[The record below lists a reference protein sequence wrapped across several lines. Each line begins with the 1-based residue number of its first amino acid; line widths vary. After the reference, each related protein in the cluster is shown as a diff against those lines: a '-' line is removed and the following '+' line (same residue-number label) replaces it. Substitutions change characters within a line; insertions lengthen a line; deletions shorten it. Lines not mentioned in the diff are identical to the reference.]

1 MEIFLTV
8 LFSVI
13 GTIVIVCLL
22 SVTIPDLKLMFSRKA
37 RQEEKTMKIRVAELE
52 AKVET
57 LEQQLV
63 ALQQKEMHIVL
74 SEKDTSGKQLL
85 NVSNLKVNATS
96 ITHISSQTF
105 EQSGAGDSRVK
116 IIHYADQQ
124 KTDSVYSSFDAI
136 LEQLAGNFLQIN
148 KNQIINLDYIH
159 KVQGEEIYLK
169 NVSKPFY
176 VSEGRKAEFDMR
188 IGKQK

>member
-37 RQEEKTMKIRVAELE
+37 RAEEKTMKIRVAELE

-57 LEQQLV
+57 IEQQLA
-63 ALQQKEMHIVL
+63 ALQQKETHIVF
-74 SEKDTSGKQLL
+74 SEKDTASKQLL
-85 NVSNLKVNATS
+85 NVSNLKVNASS

-169 NVSKPFY
+169 NVTKPFY

>member
-37 RQEEKTMKIRVAELE
+37 RAEEKTMKIRVAELE

-57 LEQQLV
+57 LEQQLA
-63 ALQQKEMHIVL
+63 ALQQKETHIVF

-85 NVSNLKVNATS
+85 NVSNLKVNASS

-105 EQSGAGDSRVK
+105 EQSGSGDSRIK
-116 IIHYADQQ
+116 IIHYADQH
-124 KTDSVYSSFDAI
+124 KTDSVYSSFDSI
-136 LEQLAGNFLQIN
+136 LEQLTGNFLQIN

-176 VSEGRKAEFDMR
+176 VSEGRKPELDAR
-188 IGKQK
+188 IVKK

>member
-1 MEIFLTV
+1 
-8 LFSVI
+8 
-13 GTIVIVCLL
+13 
-22 SVTIPDLKLMFSRKA
+22 MFSRKA
-37 RQEEKTMKIRVAELE
+37 REEEKTIKIRVAELE

-57 LEQQLV
+57 LEQQLA
-63 ALQQKEMHIVL
+63 ALQQKETHIIL
-74 SEKDTSGKQLL
+74 NDKDSNGRQLL

-105 EQSGAGDSRVK
+105 EQSGAGDSRIK
-116 IIHYADQQ
+116 IIHYADLQ

-148 KNQIINLDYIH
+148 KNQIINLDYIY

-188 IGKQK
+188 IGKQR

>member
-1 MEIFLTV
+1 MEIFLSV

-37 RQEEKTMKIRVAELE
+37 RAEEKTMKIRVAELE

-57 LEQQLV
+57 LEQQLA
-63 ALQQKEMHIVL
+63 ALQQKETHIVF

-105 EQSGAGDSRVK
+105 EQSGAGDSRIK

-124 KTDSVYSSFDAI
+124 KTDSVYSSFDSI

-188 IGKQK
+188 IGKQN

>member
-1 MEIFLTV
+1 MEIFLAV
-8 LFSVI
+8 FFSVI
-13 GTIVIVCLL
+13 GTVVIVCLL

-37 RQEEKTMKIRVAELE
+37 RREEKTMKIRVAELE

-57 LEQQLV
+57 LEQQLA
-63 ALQQKEMHIVL
+63 ALQQKETHIVL
-74 SEKDTSGKQLL
+74 SEKDTSSKQLL

-105 EQSGAGDSRVK
+105 EQAGAGDSRVK

-176 VSEGRKAEFDMR
+176 VSEGRKTEFDMR
-188 IGKQK
+188 IGKQR

>member
-1 MEIFLTV
+1 MEIFLSV

-22 SVTIPDLKLMFSRKA
+22 SVTIPDLKIMFSRKA
-37 RQEEKTMKIRVAELE
+37 RAEEKTMKIRVAELE

-57 LEQQLV
+57 LEQQLA
-63 ALQQKEMHIVL
+63 ALQQKETHIVF

-105 EQSGAGDSRVK
+105 EQSGAGDSRIK
-116 IIHYADQQ
+116 IIHYADQP
-124 KTDSVYSSFDAI
+124 KTDSVYSSFDSI

-188 IGKQK
+188 IGKQN

>member
-37 RQEEKTMKIRVAELE
+37 RAEEKTMKIRVAELE

-57 LEQQLV
+57 LEQQLA
-63 ALQQKEMHIVL
+63 ALQQKETHIVF

-85 NVSNLKVNATS
+85 NVSNLKVNASS

-105 EQSGAGDSRVK
+105 EQSGSGDSRIK
-116 IIHYADQQ
+116 IIHYADQH
-124 KTDSVYSSFDAI
+124 KTDSVYSSFDSI

-148 KNQIINLDYIH
+148 KNQIFNLDYIH

-176 VSEGRKAEFDMR
+176 VSEGRKPELDAR
-188 IGKQK
+188 IVKK

>member
-8 LFSVI
+8 LFSIV

-37 RQEEKTMKIRVAELE
+37 RAEEKTMKIRVAELE

-57 LEQQLV
+57 LEQQLA
-63 ALQQKEMHIVL
+63 ALQQKETHIVF

-85 NVSNLKVNATS
+85 NVSNLKVNASS

-105 EQSGAGDSRVK
+105 EQSGSGDSRIK
-116 IIHYADQQ
+116 ITHYADQQ
-124 KTDSVYSSFDAI
+124 KTDSVYSSFDSI

-176 VSEGRKAEFDMR
+176 VSEGRKQELDAR
-188 IGKQK
+188 IGKQN

>member
-37 RQEEKTMKIRVAELE
+37 RAEEKTMKIRVAELE

-57 LEQQLV
+57 LEQQLA
-63 ALQQKEMHIVL
+63 ALQQKETHIVF
-74 SEKDTSGKQLL
+74 SEKDTASKQLL
-85 NVSNLKVNATS
+85 NVSNLKVNASS

-105 EQSGAGDSRVK
+105 EQSGTGDSRVK

-169 NVSKPFY
+169 NVTKPFY
-176 VSEGRKAEFDMR
+176 VSEGRKPELDAR
-188 IGKQK
+188 IVKK

>member
-37 RQEEKTMKIRVAELE
+37 RAEEKTMKIRVAELE

-57 LEQQLV
+57 LEQQLA
-63 ALQQKEMHIVL
+63 ALQQKETHIVFN
-74 SEKDTSGKQLL
+74 EKDASGKQLL
-85 NVSNLKVNATS
+85 NVSNLKVSAMS

-105 EQSGAGDSRVK
+105 EQSGAGDSRIK
-116 IIHYADQQ
+116 IIHYADQHR
-124 KTDSVYSSFDAI
+124 TDSVYSSFDSI
-136 LEQLAGNFLQIN
+136 LEQLAGNFMQIN

-159 KVQGEEIYLK
+159 KVQGEEVYLN
-169 NVSKPFY
+169 NVPKPFY
-176 VSEGRKAEFDMR
+176 VSEGRKPEFDAR
-188 IGKQK
+188 IEK

>member
-37 RQEEKTMKIRVAELE
+37 RAEEKTMKIRVAELE

-57 LEQQLV
+57 LEQQLA
-63 ALQQKEMHIVL
+63 ALQQKETHIVF
-74 SEKDTSGKQLL
+74 SEKDTASKQLL
-85 NVSNLKVNATS
+85 NVSNLKVNASS

-105 EQSGAGDSRVK
+105 EQSGAGDSRIK
-116 IIHYADQQ
+116 IIHYADQH
-124 KTDSVYSSFDAI
+124 KTDSVYSSFDSI

-169 NVSKPFY
+169 TVSKPFY
-176 VSEGRKAEFDMR
+176 VSEGRKAEFDMK

>member
-37 RQEEKTMKIRVAELE
+37 RAEEKTMKIRVAELE

-63 ALQQKEMHIVL
+63 ALQQKETHIVL
-74 SEKDTSGKQLL
+74 CEKDTSGKQLL

-105 EQSGAGDSRVK
+105 EQSGTGDSRVK
-116 IIHYADQQ
+116 LYIMPTSRRPIRCTAV
-124 KTDSVYSSFDAI
+124 SMPYSNNLLAI
-136 LEQLAGNFLQIN
+136 SCKSIRT
-148 KNQIINLDYIH
+148 K
-159 KVQGEEIYLK
+159 
-169 NVSKPFY
+169 S
-176 VSEGRKAEFDMR
+176 
-188 IGKQK
+188 

>member
-105 EQSGAGDSRVK
+105 EQSGAGDSRV
-116 IIHYADQQ
+116 
-124 KTDSVYSSFDAI
+124 
-136 LEQLAGNFLQIN
+136 
-148 KNQIINLDYIH
+148 
-159 KVQGEEIYLK
+159 
-169 NVSKPFY
+169 
-176 VSEGRKAEFDMR
+176 
-188 IGKQK
+188 

>member
-37 RQEEKTMKIRVAELE
+37 RAEEKTMKIRVAELE

-57 LEQQLV
+57 LEQQLA
-63 ALQQKEMHIVL
+63 ALQQKETHIVF

-85 NVSNLKVNATS
+85 NVSNLKVNASS

-105 EQSGAGDSRVK
+105 EQSGSGDSRIK
-116 IIHYADQQ
+116 IIHYADQH
-124 KTDSVYSSFDAI
+124 KTDSVYSSFDSI

-176 VSEGRKAEFDMR
+176 VSEGRKPELDAR
-188 IGKQK
+188 IVKK

>member
-37 RQEEKTMKIRVAELE
+37 RAEEKTMKIRVAELE

-57 LEQQLV
+57 LEQQLA
-63 ALQQKEMHIVL
+63 ALQQKETHIVF
-74 SEKDTSGKQLL
+74 SDKDTSGKQLL
-85 NVSNLKVNATS
+85 NVSNLKVNASS

-105 EQSGAGDSRVK
+105 EQSGSGDSRIK
-116 IIHYADQQ
+116 IIHYADQH
-124 KTDSVYSSFDAI
+124 KTDSVYSSFDSI

-176 VSEGRKAEFDMR
+176 VSEGRKPELDAR
-188 IGKQK
+188 IVKK

>member
-37 RQEEKTMKIRVAELE
+37 RAEEKTMKIRVAELE

-57 LEQQLV
+57 IEQQLA
-63 ALQQKEMHIVL
+63 ALQQKETHIVF
-74 SEKDTSGKQLL
+74 SEKDTASKQLL
-85 NVSNLKVNATS
+85 NVSNLKVNASS

-124 KTDSVYSSFDAI
+124 KTDSVYSSFDSI

-169 NVSKPFY
+169 NVTKPFY